1 MNGKRLNLILLV
13 LLGGILMACSNMST
27 SKTTDETNL
36 ILESHE
42 IVRTDKTGPNI
53 DYYFSKPVDVK
64 NYPIVIIVGGSTD
77 KEHLSSVVNFHKYF
91 STQLVGNKLGAISVD
106 GWGININHTNESEFM
121 AHYTRS
127 QILSN
132 YQQVI
137 NYIKKH
143 PPIGWNGKLALLGV
157 SEGGNIEVELNEN
170 KANDILATVIWSGAG
185 DYNWRKELWANMQEI
200 SKEIP
205 ADCVSEDCQAVR
217 SKQIYDKRMEYILQN
232 PTPNQYF
239 LNMSNMYMADALNYP
254 TPDYAKMNG
263 KILIVAGV
271 QDTLI
276 TSSDEFYKK
285 AKQNN
290 VDITY
295 WRIESMDHLIRKRP
309 DLINNSFTW
318 LAKELSDN

>member
-1 MNGKRLNLILLV
+1 MRNRKLNLIMSV
-13 LLGGILMACSNMST
+13 VLGGALIACSNVST
-27 SKTTDETNL
+27 VKTTGDINL
-36 ILESHE
+36 VLESHE
-42 IVRTDKTGPNI
+42 IIRTDKAGPNI
-53 DYYFSKPVDVK
+53 DYYFSKPTDVK
-64 NYPIVIIVGGSTD
+64 SYPIVIIIGGSTD
-77 KEHLSSVVNFHKYF
+77 KEHLSSIADFHKYF
-91 STQLVGNKLGAISVD
+91 SQQLVQNKLGAISVD
-106 GWGININHTNESEFM
+106 GWGININQTNESEFM

-127 QILSN
+127 QILIN

-137 NYIKKH
+137 NYIKKY
-143 PPIGWNGKLALLGV
+143 PPVGWNGKLALLGV
-157 SEGGNIEVELNEN
+157 SEGGNIEIELNEN

-185 DYNWRKELWANMQEI
+185 DYNWSKELWENMQEV

-205 ADCVSEDCQAVR
+205 VDCSSNDCQAIR
-217 SKQIYDKRMEYILQN
+217 NKQIYDKRMEYILKN

-239 LNMSNMYMADALNYP
+239 FNMTNMYMADALNYP

-263 KILIVAGV
+263 KFLIVSGA

-276 TSSDEFYKK
+276 ASSDEFYRK

-309 DLINNSFTW
+309 DLMNNSFVW
-318 LAKELSDN
+318 LSKELN